1 MNLDSKTLLVPSIVL
16 IIGAVIG
23 ASCASVFADDPF
35 KSKVSLDLKEDN
47 KSDCNDSVDGGMDG
61 SCQIERSHDID
72 VLKVYSND
80 TSPEPW
86 KNN

>member
-23 ASCASVFADDPF
+23 AFAASVFANDPF
-35 KSKVSLDLKEDN
+35 KSKVLLDLKENN
-47 KSDCNDSVDGGMDG
+47 KSDCNGRVDGGMDG

-72 VLKVYSND
+72 VLKVYSNN
-80 TSPEPW
+80 TRPEP
-86 KNN
+86 

>member
-23 ASCASVFADDPF
+23 ASAASVFADDPF

-47 KSDCNDSVDGGMDG
+47 KSDCKDSVDGGMDG
-61 SCQIERSHDID
+61 SCQIERSHDND
-72 VLKVYSND
+72 VLKAYSSD
-80 TSPEPW
+80 ISPEP
-86 KNN
+86 

>member
-23 ASCASVFADDPF
+23 ASAASVFADDPF
-35 KSKVSLDLKEDN
+35 KSKLSPDLKQDN
-47 KSDCNDSVDGGMDG
+47 KSDCNDSLDRSMDG

-80 TSPEPW
+80 TGPEP
-86 KNN
+86 